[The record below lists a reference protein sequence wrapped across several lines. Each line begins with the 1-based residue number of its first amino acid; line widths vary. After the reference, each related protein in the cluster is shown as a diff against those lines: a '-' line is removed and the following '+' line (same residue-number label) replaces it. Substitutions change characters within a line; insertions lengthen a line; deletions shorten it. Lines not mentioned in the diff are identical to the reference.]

1 MLKQAISCTF
11 CEREAFAPE
20 YIRPAMCEKHH
31 EVALMVSRLRRN
43 DRPVTLAAVR
53 TLHSQ
58 MVRPFITDGE
68 LPRLLSDIMKGD
80 EHER

>member
-1 MLKQAISCTF
+1 
-11 CEREAFAPE
+11 
-20 YIRPAMCEKHH
+20 
-31 EVALMVSRLRRN
+31 MVSRLRRRE
-43 DRPVTLAAVR
+43 RPVTLATVR
-53 TLHSQ
+53 TMHSQ